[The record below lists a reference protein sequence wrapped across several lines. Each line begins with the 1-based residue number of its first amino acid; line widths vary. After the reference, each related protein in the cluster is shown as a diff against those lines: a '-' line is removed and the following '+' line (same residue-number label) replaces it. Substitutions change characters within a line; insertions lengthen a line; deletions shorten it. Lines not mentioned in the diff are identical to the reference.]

1 MNKFIQLLLTVVV
14 IYAGF
19 LLLLYIFQNSFIFFP
34 SQAVDVTPGH
44 YSFQYEDHFFQAE
57 DGVNL
62 HGWWIPHPEASATVI
77 LSHGNAGNISHRIS
91 LIQMMYGLK
100 VNFFIYDYRGYGKS
114 EGRPDE
120 AGLYMDGMAAYYLV
134 RDVKGINPGEII
146 LFGRSI
152 GGAVAAQNAVN
163 AEIGGLVIESAFSDV
178 RSLMRELFPIVPT
191 FLAKYDFP
199 VSEYLK
205 QVSVPV
211 MVMHSHQDDIIPY
224 RHGVRNYE
232 AANSPKWFI
241 ELQGG
246 HNDNF
251 MVSETI
257 YLAAWHQFLLALKED
272 GEE

>member
-1 MNKFIQLLLTVVV
+1 MNKLVQLLVTIVIIYVV
-14 IYAGF
+14 F
-19 LLLLYIFQNSFIFFP
+19 LFLLYIFQNSFIFFP
-34 SQAVDVTPGH
+34 SRAVDVTPGN
-44 YSFQYEDHFFQAE
+44 YSMQYEDHFFQTE
-57 DGVNL
+57 DGLNL
-62 HGWWIPHPEASATVI
+62 HGWWIEHPEASASVI

-91 LIQMMYGLK
+91 LVQMMNGLK
-100 VNFFIYDYRGYGKS
+100 VNFFLYDYRGYGKS

-120 AGLYMDGMAAYYLV
+120 KGLYLDGMAAYQFV
-134 RDVKGINPGEII
+134 RETKGITPGEII

-152 GGAVAAQNAVN
+152 GGAVAAENAVKT
-163 AEIGGLVIESAFSDV
+163 EIGGLVIESAFSDV
-178 RSLMRELFPIVPT
+178 RSLMRQLFPIVPT

-205 QVSVPV
+205 EITVPV
-211 MVMHSHQDDIIPY
+211 MIMHSHQDDIIPY
-224 RHGVRNYE
+224 NHGLKNYE

-257 YLAAWHQFLLALKED
+257 YLAAWQQFLLALNED
-272 GEE
+272 EEE